1 MFVKSGEVGE
11 GGDVL
16 LDHIPGGLVHLPAA
30 SRLVGLGV
38 VGKSSTLSRVVR
50 TPGGV
55 VSVELSCVVKDLCN
69 NRNGSN
75 VEGVVDND

>member
-1 MFVKSGEVGE
+1 MFVKSGDVGE
-11 GGDVL
+11 GRDVL
-16 LDHIPGGLVHLPAA
+16 LDHIPCGLVHFPAA
-30 SRLVGLGV
+30 SRLAGLGV

-69 NRNGSN
+69 NRSGCS